1 MSGELWFWLLAGSNG
16 AGKSTYA
23 PNLPVEEFINPDD
36 IARHLKPD
44 APEEAALSAG
54 REALRR
60 ILDSIEA
67 KRASFAVETTL
78 SGRFHLQAV
87 RNAKQAGWNV
97 GLVYVGV
104 RSADLAIHR
113 IEQRIISGG
122 HSVPVDD
129 VRRRYERS
137 LENLSTVYQLSDL
150 ALIFDNSSSKREMQ
164 RVLEARSW
172 QNHFQSPQAS
182 RVGET
187 KSRSVHQPAGEKN
200 IRLSILVEIMRGR
213 QWRVELDFGE
223 AAAAD
228 ADYAVLFLD
237 YALD

>member
-36 IARHLKPD
+36 IARQFRPD

-60 ILDSIEA
+60 ITDSIGA

-87 RNAKQAGWNV
+87 RDAKLAGWNV

-113 IEQRIISGG
+113 VEQRIISGG
-122 HSVPVDD
+122 HSVPVED

-137 LENLSTVYQLSDL
+137 LENLAIVYQLSDL
-150 ALIFDNSSSKREMQ
+150 VLVFDNSSSKREMR
-164 RVLEARSW
+164 RVLEVHSGEITFKDRKLPEWVKRSLG
-172 QNHFQSPQAS
+172 ALIGS
-182 RVGET
+182 RQ
-187 KSRSVHQPAGEKN
+187 KSKKQ
-200 IRLSILVEIMRGR
+200 
-213 QWRVELDFGE
+213 D
-223 AAAAD
+223 
-228 ADYAVLFLD
+228 
-237 YALD
+237 

>member
-36 IARHLKPD
+36 IARQLRPD

-60 ILDSIEA
+60 ITDSIRA

-87 RNAKQAGWNV
+87 RDAKLAGWI

-150 ALIFDNSSSKREMQ
+150 VLIFDNSSSKREMR
-164 RVLEARSW
+164 RVLEAHSGAIIFKDRKLPECVKRSLG
-172 QNHFQSPQAS
+172 AVIGS
-182 RVGET
+182 RR
-187 KSRSVHQPAGEKN
+187 KSKN
-200 IRLSILVEIMRGR
+200 KT
-213 QWRVELDFGE
+213 D
-223 AAAAD
+223 
-228 ADYAVLFLD
+228 
-237 YALD
+237 

>member
-36 IARHLKPD
+36 IARQLKPD

-60 ILDSIEA
+60 ISDSIRL

-87 RNAKQAGWNV
+87 RDAKSAGWNV
-97 GLVYVGV
+97 GLVYVGL

-122 HSVPVDD
+122 P
-129 VRRRYERS
+129 
-137 LENLSTVYQLSDL
+137 
-150 ALIFDNSSSKREMQ
+150 
-164 RVLEARSW
+164 
-172 QNHFQSPQAS
+172 
-182 RVGET
+182 
-187 KSRSVHQPAGEKN
+187 
-200 IRLSILVEIMRGR
+200 
-213 QWRVELDFGE
+213 
-223 AAAAD
+223 
-228 ADYAVLFLD
+228 
-237 YALD
+237 